1 MLEEVEIKEDKILRL
16 IGLELMF
23 SNPQNRESP
32 EGLTAIDISRKH
44 KLPIDIVKKK
54 LKILHDKGIVLA
66 IGNSPK
72 FWKFN
77 DYNFLRMDED
87 DPIYLTLCCFDDIDF
102 DQFFNY
108 Q

>member
-1 MLEEVEIKEDKILRL
+1 MLDEFEIKEDKVLRL

-23 SNPQNRESP
+23 SNPQNRENS

-44 KLPIDIVKKK
+44 KLTINIVKKK
-54 LKILHDKGIVLA
+54 LSILHEKGLVLA
-66 IGNSPK
+66 IGNNPK
-72 FWKFN
+72 YWKFN

-87 DPIYLTLCCFDDIDF
+87 DPVYLTLCCFDDVDF

-108 Q
+108 